1 MIIAIKSYRFIGT
14 PINVTF
20 SIVSGKSAKL
30 NTNLFGIIKNHC
42 DLIAIN
48 NVQLTI

>member
-1 MIIAIKSYRFIGT
+1 MIIAIKSYSLIGT

-20 SIVSGKSAKL
+20 SILSPKSVKL
-30 NTNLFGIIKNHC
+30 NINLFDIIKNLC
-42 DLIAIN
+42 DLITIT